1 MNMGNPKY
9 NPHPSAP
16 FPGDALLASPFGR
29 PSGRRE
35 AGRIGS
41 CAGGRT
47 MKPHPA
53 SRIRLARLAFV
64 GGAVLAFAFLSPAQ
78 AQMPAPTPVPAAAPV
93 LPSTNQG
100 QAPDV
105 TPGMYKRR

>member
-1 MNMGNPKY
+1 
-9 NPHPSAP
+9 
-16 FPGDALLASPFGR
+16 
-29 PSGRRE
+29 
-35 AGRIGS
+35 
-41 CAGGRT
+41 